1 MPAGAVTGL
10 ATEARIARSAGLD
23 AVAGGGDAD
32 STGAKTRALIA
43 RGARGL
49 VSFGICAGLDP
60 ALAPGDLLLPR
71 LVWQLSPAVA
81 EGWHAKVAAALAA
94 AGIPVIARGAI
105 LGRSAIVEGAAEKV
119 ALFGA
124 CGALA
129 LDMESHV
136 VAREAR
142 VAGLPFLVL
151 RAVADPAGRD
161 LPPAARVG
169 LDCDGRPQLR
179 RVMGSLLAGP
189 RQLPALIAVARDAAR
204 ALTALRRAA
213 PVLAGVRLD

>member
-1 MPAGAVTGL
+1 
-10 ATEARIARSAGLD
+10 
-23 AVAGGGDAD
+23 
-32 STGAKTRALIA
+32 
-43 RGARGL
+43 
-49 VSFGICAGLDP
+49 
-60 ALAPGDLLLPR
+60 
-71 LVWQLSPAVA
+71 
-81 EGWHAKVAAALAA
+81 
-94 AGIPVIARGAI
+94 
-105 LGRSAIVEGAAEKV
+105 V